1 MNTQHSPKA
10 EILVERL
17 DDIPLL
23 ISLPQLIGL
32 GGLIDEVIPRH
43 GSQLG
48 LSIVQLVVGWTAYI
62 LSEADHRKV
71 AVEDWAT
78 EHQSILSELLGVSL
92 RRTDFTDDRLGQVST
107 YLSKDLRCGK
117 PSRPSFG
124 QIASMCTSCPHNE
137 SD

>member
-23 ISLPQLIGL
+23 ISLQQRIVL
-32 GGLIDEVIPRH
+32 GELIDEVIPRH

-48 LSIVQLVVGWTAYI
+48 LSIGQLVVGWTAYI

-107 YLSKDLRCGK
+107 YLSKD
-117 PSRPSFG
+117 
-124 QIASMCTSCPHNE
+124 
-137 SD
+137 